1 MSFAWNICKNTSKI
15 FSSKYSQMANCDL
28 IANKNAVKIKRVSK
42 PSPQNNLLTNEE
54 EILRERCISS
64 EEIQKII
71 DDLKSI

>member
-1 MSFAWNICKNTSKI
+1 
-15 FSSKYSQMANCDL
+15 MANCDL
-28 IANKNAVKIKRVSK
+28 IANKNAFKIKRVSK

>member
-1 MSFAWNICKNTSKI
+1 
-15 FSSKYSQMANCDL
+15 MANCDL